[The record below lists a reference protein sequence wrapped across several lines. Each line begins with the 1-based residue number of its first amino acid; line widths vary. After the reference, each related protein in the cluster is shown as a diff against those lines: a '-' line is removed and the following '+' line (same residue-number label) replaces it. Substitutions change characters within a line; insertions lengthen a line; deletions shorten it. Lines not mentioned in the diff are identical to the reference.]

1 MINFPTVYDNGAGAG
16 FQPLAI
22 QSMRLHCMMND
33 AISDDLGWHKVLRLL
48 HFLNAFAQQLTI
60 FQRKQSIVRFLSDTD
75 IGYSRTC
82 YVCKMV
88 QQPAHRLYPVLRVPI
103 TVNLINSSWEKRR
116 GHIQGGQKAGHG
128 LVIIILSKL
137 NRLKKITGR
146 FLGKF
151 AVRWI

>member
-22 QSMRLHCMMND
+22 QSIRLHCMMND

-75 IGYSRTC
+75 I
-82 YVCKMV
+82 
-88 QQPAHRLYPVLRVPI
+88 QPNLLCMQNGATACSSPLSCSTSTYI

-151 AVRWI
+151 AVKWI